1 MRHTG
6 LRVAVCDRN
15 SNLLAWSLEAGDGRA
30 AELSLSAQ
38 TGRAPHQTP
47 CHLSPPPHP
56 HRRSS
61 PCCWR
66 HYRPPRTTWHTPH
79 MLRTKTHTLK
89 MDNLLQFTL
98 SLVTK
103 SNLRLGGNLILSVL
117 RFVFVI
123 WSRLATT
130 KYHDLSIT
138 DLTCFYHLV
147 SSHVLI
153 YYRGFKQHT
162 TDQLHFLYNQN
173 KSCRNN

>member
-1 MRHTG
+1 MKPGGRRWQSCRALSVSSDWQSTTS
-6 LRVAVCDRN
+6 N
-15 SNLLAWSLEAGDGRA
+15 SMSPFTSSPSTLPLLTLLLTPLLATSHNMADTA
-30 AELSLSAQ
+30 HAEN
-38 TGRAPHQTP
+38 
-47 CHLSPPPHP
+47 
-56 HRRSS
+56 
-61 PCCWR
+61 
-66 HYRPPRTTWHTPH
+66 
-79 MLRTKTHTLK
+79 KNTHTLK
-89 MDNLLQFTL
+89 MYYLLQFTL

-147 SSHVLI
+147 SSHVLM

-162 TDQLHFLYNQN
+162 NDQLHFLYNQN